1 MKFFRLFPLVL
12 LAFPTTVTADEPFY
26 LKDGDRVVFYGD
38 SITDQRL
45 YTTFVET
52 FVVTRFPKMN
62 VKFVHSGWGGD
73 RVTGGG
79 GGPVDRRLWRDV
91 FAYKP
96 TVVTVMLGMNDAGYR
111 AFDGRVFDN
120 YAKGYQHIVDS
131 VKEHIPGV
139 RMTLI
144 QPSPFDDVTRKPN
157 FEEGYNAVLV
167 RYGEFVRELA
177 MKNGLDIA
185 DLNTEVVAATKKAF
199 LSDPDDAQKLN
210 PDRVHPAPSGQLLMA
225 AALLKAWNAPTLVS
239 EVKIKVDESVGS
251 ALGEGRNTR
260 ITDITNA
267 KGTLSWTQRDDALPF
282 PINLE
287 DRLMALAVRSSD
299 VVHALD
305 RQPLEVKG
313 LPEGSYA
320 LEIDD
325 VAVGTYTSDQ
335 LADGINLAIEST
347 PMVKQA
353 AGVHQLT
360 LKHNNTHYTR
370 WRQVQVPLA
379 AEDADKM
386 RVALDA
392 LDAIEADVVQAQRAA
407 AQPKARVF
415 ELIKK

>member
-1 MKFFRLFPLVL
+1 
-12 LAFPTTVTADEPFY
+12 
-26 LKDGDRVVFYGD
+26 
-38 SITDQRL
+38 
-45 YTTFVET
+45 
-52 FVVTRFPKMN
+52 
-62 VKFVHSGWGGD
+62 
-73 RVTGGG
+73 
-79 GGPVDRRLWRDV
+79 
-91 FAYKP
+91 
-96 TVVTVMLGMNDAGYR
+96 
-111 AFDGRVFDN
+111 
-120 YAKGYQHIVDS
+120 
-131 VKEHIPGV
+131 
-139 RMTLI
+139 MTLI

-177 MKNGLDIA
+177 MKSGLDVA

-199 LSDPDDAQKLN
+199 ESNPDDAQKLN

-225 AALLKAWNAPTLVS
+225 AALLKAWNAPALVS

-251 ALGEGRNTR
+251 AVGEGRNTR
-260 ITDITNA
+260 ITDISNA

-287 DRLMALAVRSSD
+287 DRLVALAVRSSD

-305 RQPLEVKG
+305 RQPLEIAG

-325 VAVGTYTSDQ
+325 VAVGTYTSAQ
-335 LADGINLAIEST
+335 LADGINLAVEPT

-360 LKHNNTHYTR
+360 LKHNSVHFTR

-392 LDAIEADVVQAQRAA
+392 LDAVEADVVQAQRAA